1 MDLIEV
7 IKMKDLILSLQA
19 VSKKI
24 NGKEIIKDIDFSIQ
38 RGEVLGFL
46 GPNGA
51 GKSTTLRMIVGLSR
65 PTSGKII
72 VSGYS
77 IQKDYVKAMS
87 KVGAIIEGPDLYDY
101 MTGYKNLEM
110 LGAMSSNVTV
120 KDIMSAVKLVGME
133 HRIHDKVGTYS
144 MGMKQ
149 RLGLAQALI
158 HQPELLILD
167 EPTNGLDPQG
177 IYEFREIIKNLATEK
192 NISVLVS
199 SHLIAEVQLMC
210 DNVSI
215 INQGKIIKS
224 ANVHDLLSTGEVFWV
239 VDRREEA
246 CDFLNERFHIQGT
259 CIDNRIEAV
268 VDVSKL
274 ETINASLI
282 HAGFK
287 LQYIS
292 AKNKT
297 LEELF
302 LSLTNQQG
310 IM

>member
-1 MDLIEV
+1 
-7 IKMKDLILSLQA
+7 MKDTILSLQA

-51 GKSTTLRMIVGLSR
+51 GKSTTLKMIVGLSR
-65 PTSGKII
+65 PTSGEII

-120 KDIMSAVKLVGME
+120 KDIMSAVELVGME

-158 HQPELLILD
+158 HQPELLVLD

-177 IYEFREIIKNLATEK
+177 IYEFREIIKNLAAEK
-192 NISVLVS
+192 NISVLIS

-215 INQGKIIKS
+215 INQGEIIKN
-224 ANVHDLLSTGEVFWV
+224 ANVHELLSTGEVFWV
-239 VDRREEA
+239 VDRQEEA
-246 CDFLNERFHIQGT
+246 CDFLNERYHIQGK
-259 CIDNRIEAV
+259 CVDNRIEAV

-274 ETINASLI
+274 EVINASLI
-282 HAGFK
+282 HAGFN